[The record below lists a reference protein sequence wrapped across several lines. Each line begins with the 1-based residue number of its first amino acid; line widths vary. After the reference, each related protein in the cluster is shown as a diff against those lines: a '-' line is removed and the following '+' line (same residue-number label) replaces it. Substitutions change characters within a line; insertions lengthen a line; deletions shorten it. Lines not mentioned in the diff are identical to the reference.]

1 MTVFTNNPESDI
13 LLVHQALLFTGDT
26 SMCIVCGNMLLM
38 EVLKSWLLIGR
49 ANLVSTNGQVGSLFN
64 ARAVKIKQPRCVG
77 WWQKTNESPPIFRKP
92 PPNSGNRRRPWKKA
106 LPGPKK
112 WPKWPWRKILAHV
125 IPIKNIFCKK
135 IGPKRSFVASAVVRP
150 IYIRLY
156 GATAAN

>member
-49 ANLVSTNGQVGSLFN
+49 ANLVLTNGQVGSLFN

-106 LPGPKK
+106 LPGPQK
-112 WPKWPWRKILAHV
+112 WPKWPWRKNPSPHTYRQPL
-125 IPIKNIFCKK
+125 FCKK
-135 IGPKRSFVASAVVRP
+135 RDPVWYILASAGP
-150 IYIRLY
+150 FLIYIRI
-156 GATAAN
+156 